1 MMKIK
6 DFSTVNLFSCVWCVG
21 FFFFVFFLPP
31 TTKDYTLHSCE
42 KDWSFNDGEMHSP
55 KHVGCH
61 GTPLSKTPN

>member
-1 MMKIK
+1 MKIK
-6 DFSTVNLFSCVWCVG
+6 DFSTVNLFSCVWCV
-21 FFFFVFFLPP
+21 FFFFIVFFSSPP
-31 TTKDYTLHSCE
+31 LQKTTLHSCE

>member
-6 DFSTVNLFSCVWCVG
+6 DFSTVNLFSCVWCVW
-21 FFFFVFFLPP
+21 FFFYCFPP
-31 TTKDYTLHSCE
+31 TT

>member
-6 DFSTVNLFSCVWCVG
+6 DFSTVNLFSCVWCVWV
-21 FFFFVFFLPP
+21 FFFFPPPP
-31 TTKDYTLHSCE
+31 TT